1 MHIQAPLFKT
11 LTPRQSA
18 KARRNRIKDAL
29 RNPYTWPGGYEKR
42 FSAYDA
48 FICADCVKKNLMAVF
63 RDTTQNA
70 GGWNLTVDV
79 YWEGPTHY
87 CGECEAEIE
96 SAYGDPFEK
105 DEESVD
111 NSTDSS
117 KV

>member
-1 MHIQAPLFKT
+1 MHVDQPLFKT

-18 KARRNRIKDAL
+18 KARRNQIKEAL

-48 FICADCVKKNLMAVF
+48 FICADCVKKNLRAVF
-63 RDTTQNA
+63 QDTTDNV
-70 GGWNLTVDV
+70 GGWNLSVEV
-79 YWEGPTHY
+79 YWEGPMHFCD
-87 CGECEAEIE
+87 CGAEIKSE
-96 SAYGDPFEK
+96 YGDPFEK